1 MKTFRKIWLGFVVLM
16 LLLFVGYR
24 IFELIKTDSSGPVI
38 SGGEEAITI
47 SISDGEDVL
56 LAGLRAY
63 DQKDGDVTDSLIVEK
78 LSNFYSDGTRI
89 VTYAAFDSDNHISKM
104 ERKISYSDYESPKL
118 ELTGSLRFRAGETP
132 NIDKIVK
139 AYDSLDGDLSNKV
152 KIHMDTTLNTRI
164 TGFYNVIYEVSN
176 SAGDTVKLPIE
187 VEIYEPYNYEVEL
200 NLDRYLVYY
209 EGTALKYRDYI
220 KSVHRGNMDYDY
232 SEIADQCSVTV
243 DSQVDTGVPGVYPV
257 YYYFTQVIG
266 NTTYE
271 AKEILYVVV
280 E

>member
-1 MKTFRKIWLGFVVLM
+1 MKLFRKIWLGFVVLIII
-16 LLLFVGYR
+16 LFVGYR
-24 IFELIKTDSSGPVI
+24 VIEFVKTDSSGPVI
-38 SGGEEAITI
+38 SGGEDVLTI
-47 SISDGEDVL
+47 SIQDGEEVL
-56 LAGLRAY
+56 LAGMTAL

-78 LSNFYSDGTRI
+78 ISNFYGDGTRI
-89 VTYAAFDSDNHISKM
+89 VTYAAFDSDNHISKT
-104 ERKISYSDYESPKL
+104 ERKISYRDYESPKL

-152 KIHMDTTLNTRI
+152 KIHMDTALNTRI

-187 VEIYEPYNYEVEL
+187 VEFYEPYNHEVEL

-209 EGTALKYRDYI
+209 EGTALTYRDYI
-220 KSVHRGNMDYDY
+220 KSVRRGNTEYDY
-232 SEIADQCSVTV
+232 SEIADLCNVTV
-243 DSQVDTGVPGVYPV
+243 DSQVDTAQPGVYPV
-257 YYYFTQVIG
+257 YYYFTQQIG
-266 NTTYE
+266 NVTYE